1 MRQSHAAFAANR
13 WVRIVMIL
21 AVVLFAGR
29 AFAGQGGGFTASGL
43 TGHYFANADYSGT
56 PAFTRQDVRVDFDW
70 GEHGAVGGSLTPMF
84 RDFPRERFSI
94 RWEGRIKPRFSEAY
108 TFIVTADHGAKLTLQ
123 ADDETQSRTLI
134 DGGQSGKASSS
145 PVQLK
150 AGRSYRIVLEYRH
163 ASGAAMCRLRW
174 SSENSGEEVIEP
186 VREQGINAAS
196 WKGEVWAD
204 AARTARWN
212 KVDVDANNWPTGDG
226 ELLVQEGN
234 SNVAGTYLLQFHGS
248 ARVKLHLTGG
258 GITVDG
264 KDIGLV
270 MDKGVGYN
278 EKTNTTTATLHV
290 TATDHLFYLLFSDA
304 TRNGKPDGP
313 PGVTD
318 LHVYKPVEPGSD
330 QIEPFGGVV
339 SAGIRRAF
347 SYYTVVRWL
356 DGANQKQ
363 TGKWADRSRPDN
375 MRFTSG
381 NVYGENNGGECWED
395 LVMLANE
402 TGKDLYVCTPVEAD
416 EDYLRKLALLL
427 KFGSDGREPYTSAQ
441 EHPAYPP
448 LNPNLRVYVEIGNEI
463 WNWAFGSSKNANT
476 IATDLIKQKAP
487 EAQIFN
493 YDGKGNYRTWHAWRT
508 VVASDIF
515 RSIFGDPQMNGRDG
529 RVRFVIEYQYI
540 NAQGTAL
547 NSFHFIDGYYN
558 NGTGDHVPVPH
569 PVNYYIWGAGS
580 ATYYG
585 VGNPHGLQNET
596 QFKDGGFEQPVL
608 DDYSRQQPPAGSPW
622 QFTGEAGIYRGPT
635 YAVTDFIP
643 GKVQPVQP
651 SAAVGM
657 RFRVGDKPVYLTS
670 LGGWRDRSNTPVKL
684 VLIRVSDRAVV
695 AAGTLEPQRGWMRW
709 EGMYDAKSDAAAGAD
724 PIRLEPGVEYD
735 LLAWPQNQ
743 VVTLHDEATR
753 VTTGKGIDILGPAKA
768 PVNKDAT
775 DPAQWVCEFT
785 ANPGHAF
792 GPVDLSYIFTPQPGQ
807 IDWPQPRIGSQAA
820 YLAGVGEIKQTVHF
834 PKAGDYA
841 LVFHTSFPPPKGWPG
856 SLPFSIFCDDQ
867 CINPFSQGTDR
878 VRSESASLGGFGRNP
893 ADFHEEWGSTVFHI
907 AQPGEHVIRLVGQKP
922 TRPDLV
928 ILVDD
933 LKITSVDALVE
944 SGFGAGQAQ
953 GQVVE
958 DKYADQLKTQA
969 RFAQAFGLHVVAYEA
984 GWSVGGDFGSMPIQ
998 AYAKLRDP
1006 RVTQMNNLAERMF
1019 DASGGEL
1026 NVWGVY
1032 AYWADYD
1039 VVHAADYPLMKSII
1053 ELADEPPAPASN
1065 GLPLPAQLT
1074 RDNAMQWKWGGVSDQ
1089 LPNRGDWIC
1098 WVVSSPTPAD
1108 CRLQVKTSG
1117 EGRYDLFVD
1126 GAVVLSSQAAGGETQ
1141 VVVRLS
1147 PGSHGV
1153 LLRSAGGGVLKV
1165 TGIQAD
1171 PQ

>member
-1 MRQSHAAFAANR
+1 MTRVTRRDSATVGFSILLAACAA
-13 WVRIVMIL
+13 
-21 AVVLFAGR
+21 LFAGR

-43 TGHYFANADYSGT
+43 TGQYFANADATGT

-70 GEHGAVGGSLTPMF
+70 GEHGTAGGSLTPMF
-84 RDFPRERFSI
+84 RDFPREQFAI
-94 RWEGRIKPRFSEAY
+94 RWEGRIIPRFSETY
-108 TFIVTADHGAKLTLQ
+108 TFIVTADHGARLTLQ
-123 ADDETQSRTLI
+123 AADDAQPRALI
-134 DGGQSGKASSS
+134 DGSQSGKTSST
-145 PVQLK
+145 PVELK
-150 AGRSYRIVLEYRH
+150 AGQSYRIVLEYRH
-163 ASGAAMCRLRW
+163 ANGAAMCRLQW
-174 SSENSGEEVIEP
+174 SSANTGVEVIEP

-196 WKGEVWAD
+196 WKSEVWAD

-212 KVDVDANNWPTGDG
+212 KVEVDGDNWPLGDG
-226 ELLVQEGN
+226 ELLVREGCTE
-234 SNVAGTYLLQFHGS
+234 VQGAYLLQFRGR
-248 ARVKLHLTGG
+248 AQVKLHLVGG
-258 GITVDG
+258 GFIVDG
-264 KDIGLV
+264 KNIGPVLA
-270 MDKGVGYN
+270 KGVGYD
-278 EKTNTTTATLHV
+278 EKTNTTAALFHV
-290 TATDHLFYLLFSDA
+290 AASDHLYYLLFSQTSRD
-304 TRNGKPDGP
+304 GKDGAVT
-313 PGVTD
+313 GVTD
-318 LHVYKPVEPGSD
+318 VHVYRPIESGSD
-330 QIEPFGGVV
+330 QVEPLGSVV
-339 SAGIRRAF
+339 STSIRRAF
-347 SYYTVVRWL
+347 SHYTVIRWL

-363 TGKWADRSRPDN
+363 TGKWNDRTRPDN

-463 WNWAFGSSKNANT
+463 WNWAFGSTKNANT
-476 IATDLIKQKAP
+476 IATNLIKQNTP
-487 EAQIFN
+487 ETKIFN

-508 VVASDIF
+508 VVASDVF
-515 RSIFGDPQMNGRDG
+515 RSVFGDPAMNGRDG
-529 RVRFVIEYQYI
+529 RIRVVIEYQY
-540 NAQGTAL
+540 NNSQGTAF
-547 NSFHFIDGYYN
+547 NAFNFIDGYYN
-558 NGTGDHVPVPH
+558 NGTGDHVPNPH
-569 PVNYYIWGAGS
+569 PVNYYVWGAGG
-580 ATYYG
+580 ATYFG
-585 VGNPHGLQNET
+585 VGNPHGLQNEI

-608 DDYSRQQPPAGSPW
+608 DDYSRQQPAAGAAW

-635 YAVTDFIP
+635 YAVTDFTP

-651 SAAVGM
+651 NAAVGM

-670 LGGWRDRSNTPVKL
+670 LGGWRDQSNTPVKL
-684 VLIRVSDRAVV
+684 VLIRVSDRAVI
-695 AAGTLEPQRGWMRW
+695 AAGTLEPLRGWMRW
-709 EGMYDAKSDAAAGAD
+709 EGLYDAKSAAVGTD

-743 VVTLHDEATR
+743 VATLHNEATT
-753 VTTGKGIDILGPAKA
+753 VTTGKGIDILGPVQA

-775 DPAQWVCEFT
+775 DPSQWVCGFT

-792 GPVDLSYIFTPQPGQ
+792 GPVDLSYIFTPQPGH

-820 YLAGVGEIKQTVHF
+820 YLAGVGEIKQTVRF

-841 LVFHTSFPPPKGWPG
+841 LVFRTSFPPPKGWPG
-856 SLPFSIFCDDQ
+856 ALPFSIFCDGQ

-878 VRSESASLGGFGRNP
+878 VRSESAALGGFGRNP
-893 ADFHEEWGSTVFHI
+893 ADFHEDWGSAVFHI
-907 AQPGEHVIRLVGQKP
+907 TQPGEHVIRLVGQKP
-922 TRPDLV
+922 SRPDLV
-928 ILVDD
+928 ILFDD
-933 LKITSVDALVE
+933 LRITSVDALVD

-958 DKYADQLKTQA
+958 NKYADQLKTQA

-984 GWSVGGDFGSMPIQ
+984 GWSVGGDFGAMPIQ

-1006 RVTQMNNLAERMF
+1006 RVTRMNNLAERMF

-1039 VVHAADYPLMKSII
+1039 VAHAADYPLMKSII
-1053 ELADEPPAPASN
+1053 ELADEPPVPANN

-1074 RDNAMQWKWGGVSDQ
+1074 RENAVQWQWGGVSDQ

-1098 WVVSSPTPAD
+1098 WVVSTPTPTD
-1108 CRLQVKTSG
+1108 CRLQLKTSG
-1117 EGRYDLFVD
+1117 EGRYDLFID
-1126 GAVVLSSQAAGGETQ
+1126 GAVALSSQAAGGETQ

-1165 TGIQAD
+1165 AGIQAD
-1171 PQ
+1171 PR